1 LGHTGADKQYYW
13 YLIAFGSNFITSVIL
28 ALDFRA
34 NICYTTSMTDI
45 ISNIRTRFDHAA
57 AKKILK
63 EKYQAKMLFAHA
75 GGMWR
80 AGPELNT
87 MIFTCGRMGEIV
99 LPDLYENPVRVDS
112 VELMKLSQE
121 RWNEQMNAWL
131 IEWTEVQK
139 QR

>member
-1 LGHTGADKQYYW
+1 MDINIL
-13 YLIAFGSNFITSVIL
+13 TSQ
-28 ALDFRA
+28 
-34 NICYTTSMTDI
+34 
-45 ISNIRTRFDHAA
+45 IRTRFDHAA

-63 EKYQAKMLFAHA
+63 EKYEARMLFAHA

-99 LPDLYENPVRVDS
+99 LPDLYETPVKVNS
-112 VELMKLSQE
+112 AELMKLSQE

-131 IEWTEVQK
+131 VEWTELQK

>member
-1 LGHTGADKQYYW
+1 MMDTNDLVKQ
-13 YLIAFGSNFITSVIL
+13 ARS
-28 ALDFRA
+28 
-34 NICYTTSMTDI
+34 
-45 ISNIRTRFDHAA
+45 RFDHAA
-57 AKKILK
+57 ARRVLK

-99 LPDLYENPVRVDS
+99 LPDLYENPVKVNS

-131 IEWTEVQK
+131 VEHEELSR